1 MVTMTDFAE
10 AFGFDSKKD
19 GVWTVLGKVT
29 AVAPTYLMVKIG
41 GASDATKVEKYC
53 EADVGDIVFVTVS
66 NGRTR
71 AIARNGGD
79 APGLAGRMAAAEQAI
94 AAKADASSVYTKTE
108 TDELVSDTAD
118 DIAADVASTYATQST
133 VSALSASTE
142 PVILYD
148 DDTNTVDFLT
158 TPVTLSE
165 SAANFERLVI
175 CYTCNDGQY
184 NSVEVCYPNQKNV
197 QIMAITYTSSAY
209 FYIKAVHA
217 KIDGTQI
224 RQTGY
229 GGAVAMHGSSYYP
242 AVSSENNFYITQVIG
257 YRSV

>member
-41 GASDATKVEKYC
+41 GASDSTKVERYC

-165 SAANFERLVI
+165 TAANFERIVI

-184 NSVEVCYPNQKNV
+184 NSVEVWHPDQKHV
-197 QIMAITYTSSAY
+197 QFLVVTYTSSAY
-209 FYIKAVHA
+209 YYMKVAVG
-217 KIDGTQI
+217 KIEGTAI
-224 RQTGY
+224 RQSGY
-229 GGAVAMHGSSYYP
+229 AGCLLLRSSNYP
-242 AVSSENNFYITQVIG
+242 SSTPENNFYITQVIG
-257 YRSV
+257 YRGV